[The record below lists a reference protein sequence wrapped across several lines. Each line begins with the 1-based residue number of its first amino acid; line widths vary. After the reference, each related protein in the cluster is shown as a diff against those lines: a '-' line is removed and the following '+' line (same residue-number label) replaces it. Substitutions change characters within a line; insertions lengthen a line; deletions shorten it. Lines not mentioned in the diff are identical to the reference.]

1 MTKSCIAIWFTVLIF
16 LATAAA
22 AQDANERLDAFVSK
36 SRVDWEVPGLAIAVV
51 KDGQTVFA
59 KGYGVRELGK
69 EDPVDTQTLFQ
80 IASTTKAM
88 TAATVGMLVDEGRL
102 TWDDPVVQHLPSFQL
117 HDPYATRE
125 MRVRDLLIHRGG
137 LPNTDFLWYPVAR
150 PRDDVATLLQH
161 VRPSYSLRS
170 DFVYQNVMYMMA
182 GEVVESVS
190 GKPWGEFIR
199 ERLLDP
205 LAMSRTSL
213 GTAEARKRGNA
224 AVDHRRVRSEVRAL
238 TQRYEAADEP
248 LAPAGALWSSVDD
261 MTRWIRMVLGE
272 GELDGKRVLSQ
283 EMVAEMWR
291 PQTLLPKPPYPTYK
305 LLNPHWSSYG
315 LGWFQFD
322 YQGRAV
328 SFHTGSF
335 EGMAAIVGIIPDEEL
350 GVVVLSNLDHAE
362 LRHAL
367 MLTVFDYYSGQ
378 FDGPD
383 WSADL
388 KKLYA
393 ELDAEKQ
400 QKVAEQTA
408 SRTTD
413 TQPTRP
419 LEAYT
424 ATYTNR
430 LQGDITITLEG
441 DRLHLAWGNFCHAN
455 LEHWHFDTFA
465 FEWPEDDTRVLVSF
479 ALDSGG
485 VPHRLSID
493 GESTWRR
500 IVPGADA
507 ANVTTRAAGTRP
519 DPQSGPASPVAGQQ
533 PSPPPT
539 VRDRIPPIVP
549 EVIRGVL
556 PRGRNE

>member
-1 MTKSCIAIWFTVLIF
+1 MTKSFSSTLFTLLLC
-16 LATAAA
+16 LATSSA
-22 AQDANERLDAFVSK
+22 AQDAGERLDEFVAR
-36 SRVDWEVPGLAIAVV
+36 SRVDWQVPGLAIAVV
-51 KDGQTVFA
+51 KDGETVFA

-88 TAATVGMLVDEGRL
+88 TAATVGMLVDEGKL
-102 TWDDPVVQHLPSFQL
+102 AWDDPVVQHLPTFQL

-150 PRDDVATLLQH
+150 PRDDVAALIQY

-190 GKPWGEFIR
+190 GKSWGEFVR
-199 ERLLDP
+199 TRLFEP
-205 LAMSRTSL
+205 LEMSRTSL
-213 GTAEARKRGNA
+213 GTAEARERGNA
-224 AVDHRRVRSEVRAL
+224 AVDHRRVRGEVRAL
-238 TQRYEAADEP
+238 SQRYEAADEP

-261 MTRWIRMVLGE
+261 MARWIRMVLNE
-272 GELDGKRVLSQ
+272 GELDGNRILSR
-283 EMVAEMWR
+283 EVVAEMLR
-291 PQTLLPKPPYPTYK
+291 PQTLLSKPPYPTYK
-305 LLNPHWSSYG
+305 LLKPHWSSYG
-315 LGWFQFD
+315 LGWFQCD

-367 MLTVFDYYSGQ
+367 MLTVFDYYSGR

-383 WSADL
+383 WSRDL
-388 KKLYA
+388 TQLYA
-393 ELDAEKQ
+393 ELEAEKQ
-400 QKVAEQTA
+400 RIVAEQAA

-413 TQPTRP
+413 TNPSRP
-419 LEAYT
+419 LTAYT

-430 LQGDITITLEG
+430 LQGDITITTEG
-441 DRLHLAWGNFCHAN
+441 DRLHLAWGSFCRAD
-455 LEHWHFDTFA
+455 LEHWHYDTFA

-500 IVPGADA
+500 VEPGTDPATPRTA
-507 ANVTTRAAGTRP
+507 ATSS
-519 DPQSGPASPVAGQQ
+519 DPQAGPAAPAAGQQ
-533 PSPPPT
+533 QGPPST
-539 VRDRIPPIVP
+539 VRERRSPIVP